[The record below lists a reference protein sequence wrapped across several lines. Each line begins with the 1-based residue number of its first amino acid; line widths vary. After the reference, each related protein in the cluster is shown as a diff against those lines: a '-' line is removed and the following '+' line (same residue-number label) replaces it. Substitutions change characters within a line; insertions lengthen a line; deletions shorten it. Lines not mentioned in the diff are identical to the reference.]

1 MIWTLF
7 LPMYACM
14 QGELAYADSLY
25 TPSVRS
31 HNIKVSRLHLFLW
44 CVWSKLFLLVEC
56 QQLDFLTIVQDNLI
70 LLYIQKKKKKKDA
83 RKKGTKCEATE
94 WPRRG

>member
-7 LPMYACM
+7 LPTYTCM

-25 TPSVRS
+25 TPSVGS

-70 LLYIQKKKKKKDA
+70 LLYIE
-83 RKKGTKCEATE
+83 KKGHKKE
-94 WPRRG
+94 RYKM